1 MITPVP
7 KKYLHLVWESAREH
21 LLRFEKRSG
30 CQFTVDEIGKSIFDG
45 EQQLWILV
53 DEEEKITGA
62 IVTQVLSY
70 PRSKSLEI
78 MACAGKDMDD
88 YMYDSMDAFE
98 KFARMNQCDS
108 IRLEGRRGWLKV
120 LKPYGFEEAAIVL
133 ERKI

>member
-7 KKYLHLVWESAREH
+7 KKYFHLVWDSAREH

-30 CQFTVDEIGKSIFDG
+30 CQFTVDEIGKAILDE

-62 IVTQVLSY
+62 IVTQVLGY

-88 YMYDSMDAFE
+88 YLYDSMGAFE
-98 KFARMNQCDS
+98 NFARMNHCNS
-108 IRLEGRRGWLKV
+108 IRLEGRRGWSKI
-120 LKPYGFEEAAIVL
+120 LKPYGFEEKAIVL
-133 ERKI
+133 ERNI

>member
-7 KKYLHLVWESAREH
+7 IKYFHLVWDSAREH
-21 LLRFEKRSG
+21 LLRFEKRTG
-30 CQFTVDEIGKSIFDG
+30 CPFTVDEIGEAVLNE

-62 IVTQVLSY
+62 IVTQVLGY
-70 PRSKSLEI
+70 PRGKSLEI

-88 YMYDSMDAFE
+88 YLYDSMSMFE
-98 KFARMNQCDS
+98 DFARTNGCDS
-108 IRLEGRRGWLKV
+108 IRLEGRRGWSKI
-120 LKPYGFEEAAIVL
+120 LKPYGFEEAAVVL